1 VSKGRL
7 VQSIIQERACFS
19 FHFLA
24 VIRDCRCVL
33 NGTPCTN
40 VYIQS
45 VWMIISLRKSSGD
58 EQKARTGSSSETSVS
73 LSHSQ
78 STNLSVTD
86 YVAMYDC
93 MDI

>member
-1 VSKGRL
+1 
-7 VQSIIQERACFS
+7 
-19 FHFLA
+19 
-24 VIRDCRCVL
+24 
-33 NGTPCTN
+33 
-40 VYIQS
+40 VYVQS

-78 STNLSVTD
+78 STNLSVSD